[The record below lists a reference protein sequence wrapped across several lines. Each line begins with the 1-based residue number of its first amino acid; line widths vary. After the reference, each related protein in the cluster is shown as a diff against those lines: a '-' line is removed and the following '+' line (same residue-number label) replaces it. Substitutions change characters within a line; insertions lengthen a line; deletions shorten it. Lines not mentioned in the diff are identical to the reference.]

1 MAYLGTEKLK
11 ELIKTEK
18 VIDPMPDD
26 DKIAVRVK
34 SGAYELS
41 LGDEVFRTDSKD
53 RKKEILKN
61 KEQVT
66 INPGQFALLLTEE
79 RVKVPIDKIAFISIK
94 AGIKLRGLVN
104 VSGFH
109 VDPGF
114 NGNLVFSVYNAGSGP
129 ITMERGEPYFLI
141 WFSELLLAANEKTT
155 YNGEHKNQS
164 GIPPKYIDA
173 LLMEELASPNVLLEK
188 INSNYKNLEAKAA
201 TSYKELDGKA
211 TLRDYIF
218 KTGLG
223 ILIVIGLKLLLDWG
237 IYERGHSAGYD
248 QKQQEIQ
255 ADTTLNGI
263 LRKQKALLIEI
274 DSLEKQRDRLKQPP
288 TKKGKG
294 Q

>member
-1 MAYLGTEKLK
+1 MAYLGTEKVK
-11 ELIKTEK
+11 ELIKAQR
-18 VIDPMPDD
+18 VIDPMPDNE
-26 DKIAVRVK
+26 KIDARVK

-41 LGDEVFRTDSKD
+41 LGNEVFRTDSKD

-61 KEQVT
+61 DKEQIT

-79 RVKVPIDKIAFISIK
+79 RVKVPINKIAFISIK
-94 AGIKLRGLVN
+94 ASIKLRGLIN

-114 NGNLVFSVYNAGSGP
+114 NGNLVFSVYNAGSSP
-129 ITMERGEPYFLI
+129 ITMEKGEPYFLI
-141 WFSELLLAANEKTT
+141 WFAELQLADHENTT

-164 GIPPKYIDA
+164 GIPARYIDA
-173 LLMEELASPNVLLEK
+173 LLMSELASPNVLLEK
-188 INSNYKNLEAKAA
+188 INSNYRELEAKAA
-201 TSYKELDGKA
+201 TNHKELDGKA

-223 ILIVIGLKLLLDWG
+223 ILIVIGLKLLLEWG
-237 IYERGHSAGYD
+237 AYEKGRADGYAR
-248 QKQQEIQ
+248 KQEEIK

-274 DSLEKQRDRLKQPP
+274 EILKREKEKAQQSLP
-288 TKKGKG
+288 KGKG
-294 Q
+294 K